1 MSLRSVCVFC
11 EETSGL
17 SANPGILR
25 RSAFAACQVGDD
37 PPSLSCL
44 SIRGF
49 FFSHTPSRAAV
60 VSEPKKNSRSH
71 VSGIP
76 FFRAVCHFSELC
88 SELWSGIPAYLPIRL
103 PGPTFIWSRSP
114 GNAIEKDAKVEF
126 ETVYDDR
133 RGKHRAVEVS
143 GGIELERTYFP
154 PRDGR
159 DDRRDDR
166 RGGGDRYYS
175 RDDRDRAPP
184 RRDDRGYDRDR
195 YDDRDR
201 GYDRRGGYDDRDR
214 APPRRDDRDYDR
226 RGAFS
231 APQIPT
237 PRPRL
242 SPRPL
247 PLRPLSS

>member
-1 MSLRSVCVFC
+1 MGDRS
-11 EETSGL
+11 
-17 SANPGILR
+17 PPPR
-25 RSAFAACQVGDD
+25 RS
-37 PPSLSCL
+37 
-44 SIRGF
+44 R
-49 FFSHTPSRAAV
+49 
-60 VSEPKKNSRSH
+60 
-71 VSGIP
+71 
-76 FFRAVCHFSELC
+76 
-88 SELWSGIPAYLPIRL
+88 
-103 PGPTFIWSRSP
+103 SRSP
-114 GNAIEKDAKVEF
+114 PRGGDPRDAKPSEGTPGEFGGMGGERKSGICVGWNHKGFGFIRPDEGGGDDLFCHATQIRDGNAIEKDAKVEF

-226 RGAFS
+226 RGYDDRDRYERDRDYERRPPPRREEYDDRRDS
-231 APQIPT
+231 RPAPRDDYDT
-237 PRPRL
+237 RDRD
-242 SPRPL
+242 RGGYDE
-247 PLRPLSS
+247 RR